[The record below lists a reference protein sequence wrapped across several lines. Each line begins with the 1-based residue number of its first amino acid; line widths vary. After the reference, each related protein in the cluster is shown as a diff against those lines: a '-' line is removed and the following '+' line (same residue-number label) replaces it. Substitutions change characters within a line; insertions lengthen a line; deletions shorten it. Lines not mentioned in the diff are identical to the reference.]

1 MDLTRALNRSSLIK
15 SIAPFE
21 IPLSNS
27 RVSKLMRA
35 AAAEHVI
42 TSKICHTI
50 FRQFNRHPR
59 EISDVLDSM
68 LNEILGQGF
77 RQEAVCRAVLNTACK
92 SQSAERRLISF
103 TAYSIVNELGL
114 LLKISNDR
122 QALEKFQS
130 ALQKLI
136 HKAVAAWEPALKSTV
151 RLLASTDA
159 ISNEDWDSWDHY
171 DEEFALMESQRLHS
185 PSDRQCSLVLFPHIC
200 LQRNV
205 NTILCRGIAITSD
218 RLLAVASSIEAN
230 EIAKSLPPESPTIRG
245 SIGRGGGKPRQGSM
259 KNDRLLSI
267 NGVLPTQQAGV
278 TENGDGPTQTGIPQ
292 T

>member
-103 TAYSIVNELGL
+103 TAYSIVNELGRQPSADRIL
-114 LLKISNDR
+114 LETVPAAN
-122 QALEKFQS
+122 
-130 ALQKLI
+130 
-136 HKAVAAWEPALKSTV
+136 AVPALS
-151 RLLASTDA
+151 
-159 ISNEDWDSWDHY
+159 ISDW
-171 DEEFALMESQRLHS
+171 L
-185 PSDRQCSLVLFPHIC
+185 
-200 LQRNV
+200 
-205 NTILCRGIAITSD
+205 RGQI
-218 RLLAVASSIEAN
+218 
-230 EIAKSLPPESPTIRG
+230 
-245 SIGRGGGKPRQGSM
+245 
-259 KNDRLLSI
+259 
-267 NGVLPTQQAGV
+267 
-278 TENGDGPTQTGIPQ
+278 
-292 T
+292 